1 LFLCPGNPGP
11 LPLHHERPLV
21 CPMLFNS
28 FGFLL
33 FFGVILAAHYSR
45 LSWTAKKR
53 ILLAGSYLFYAAWS
67 PPFVLLLWLST
78 VVDFSVAK
86 SMHKEERA
94 GRRKLLLLCS
104 LAVNLGMLGF
114 FKYGALLTELFVD
127 VVALAGVTFEPATW
141 SIVLPVGI
149 SFYTF
154 QTLSYTIDVYRRQS
168 EPEPSFQ
175 DFALFVTFFPQLVAG
190 PIVRPQ
196 QLLPQFKEP
205 HQADMPQFVWGAML
219 LTWGLFQKAVLA
231 DAVLSLVVADAF
243 GSATPVAMLDAWAGV
258 LAFSG
263 QIFFDFSGYS
273 MCAIGVAL
281 CLGFSLP
288 DNFRCPY
295 AAVGFSD
302 FWRRWH
308 ISLSTWL
315 RDYLY
320 IPLGGNRGG
329 VSATYRNLVITMLL
343 GGLWHGASW
352 RFVVWGGVHGLYL
365 VLERLFFPNAG
376 RRALEA
382 GRGTA
387 FLGALVTFF
396 FVSLAWVFF
405 AAGSWAGC
413 VSMFGSLFGLHAE
426 TVMVVQ
432 TYDMLLVG
440 LIVVGM
446 LLAHWRFRETRL
458 EDWVTGL
465 PTWLVVIGW
474 STMAYFIIAT
484 GGGSSAFIYFQF

>member
-1 LFLCPGNPGP
+1 
-11 LPLHHERPLV
+11 
-21 CPMLFNS
+21 MLFNS
-28 FGFLL
+28 FGFLV
-33 FFGVILAAHYSR
+33 FFALVLATHYSR
-45 LSWTAKKR
+45 LSWATKKR
-53 ILLAGSYLFYAAWS
+53 VLLAGSYVFYAAWS

-78 VVDFSVAK
+78 VVDFVVARA
-86 SMHKEERA
+86 MHREQRA
-94 GRRKLLLLCS
+94 GRRRLLLLCS

-114 FKYGALLTELFVD
+114 FKYGALLTQLFVD
-127 VVALAGVTFEPATW
+127 VLALGGVTFQPATW

-154 QTLSYTIDVYRRQS
+154 QTLSYTIDVYRRQA

-196 QLLPQFKEP
+196 QLLPQFREP
-205 HQADMPQFVWGAML
+205 HQADLPQFAWGAML
-219 LTWGLFQKAVLA
+219 FTWGLFQKAVLA

-243 GSATPVAMLDAWAGV
+243 NSTIPVSPLDAWAGV

-329 VSATYRNLVITMLL
+329 VSKTYRNLMITMLL
-343 GGLWHGASW
+343 GGLWHGADW
-352 RFVVWGGVHGLYL
+352 RFLVWGGVHGLYL
-365 VLERLFFPNAG
+365 VLERLFFPEAG
-376 RRALEA
+376 RRALQA
-382 GRGTA
+382 GPGRA
-387 FLGALVTFF
+387 FFGALVTFL

-405 AAGSWAGC
+405 AAGTWTGC
-413 VSMFGSLFGLHAE
+413 VSMFGSLFGLHTQ
-426 TVMVVQ
+426 TVMTVQ
-432 TYDMLLVG
+432 TYDMILVG
-440 LIVVGM
+440 LIVLGM
-446 LLAHWRFRETRL
+446 LCAQWRFRETAL
-458 EDWVTGL
+458 HEWVGRL
-465 PTWLVVIGW
+465 PTWLVACGW
-474 STMAYFIIAT
+474 AALAYMIIVT
-484 GGGSSAFIYFQF
+484 GGGNAAFIYFQF